1 MLENAI
7 NHKILSHTNTN
18 LSLKAPT
25 GTRLNYSIP
34 AKRSPVVWWNQN
46 VVSHQETLSPE
57 IYAAYFE
64 AVPPGCPALILSF
77 KMSITFNQP
86 IINSDVHITTQCPK
100 LLDLSISSVEVKRLK
115 KKYFLSGSQ
124 RRSNITEALKR
135 FRKQSIAKVHKNN
148 DISSL
153 KIISLS
159 HIFPIN
165 KFDVGK
171 CVNKY
176 FDNKTRKA
184 LNSAVV
190 YCKDK
195 ADEEEKMAMMRAIKV
210 TVKEKKQSRASIAD
224 NSEATFIGKYLMPV
238 IRTVLLKKS
247 GKNIHYAI

>member
-1 MLENAI
+1 
-7 NHKILSHTNTN
+7 
-18 LSLKAPT
+18 
-25 GTRLNYSIP
+25 
-34 AKRSPVVWWNQN
+34 
-46 VVSHQETLSPE
+46 
-57 IYAAYFE
+57 
-64 AVPPGCPALILSF
+64 
-77 KMSITFNQP
+77 MSITFNQP

-115 KKYFLSGSQ
+115 KKILSEWKSK
-124 RRSNITEALKR
+124 EKR

-153 KIISLS
+153 KIIPKIYRAPSQ
-159 HIFPIN
+159 
-165 KFDVGK
+165 
-171 CVNKY
+171 
-176 FDNKTRKA
+176 
-184 LNSAVV
+184 AVV

-224 NSEATFIGKYLMPV
+224 NSEATFIEKYLMPV

>member
-1 MLENAI
+1 
-7 NHKILSHTNTN
+7 
-18 LSLKAPT
+18 
-25 GTRLNYSIP
+25 
-34 AKRSPVVWWNQN
+34 
-46 VVSHQETLSPE
+46 
-57 IYAAYFE
+57 
-64 AVPPGCPALILSF
+64 
-77 KMSITFNQP
+77 MSITFNQP

-153 KIISLS
+153 KIIPKIYRAPSQ
-159 HIFPIN
+159 
-165 KFDVGK
+165 
-171 CVNKY
+171 
-176 FDNKTRKA
+176 
-184 LNSAVV
+184 AVV